1 MKYTKKLV
9 ALTVALI
16 LALALAMPAMAAQEI
31 DSGLKGTGTITITN
45 ATLGEDYAIY
55 KVFDATYTGVDN
67 ASYTINKNSDWFNTI
82 DSAKDYFTLDASAG
96 DPNVYVVSFVATK
109 SGAEVRDYLASIVE
123 NGTSIKPD
131 ASTPADSA
139 PGVHD
144 GGATD
149 VEVKFT
155 NVAFGYYLVQS
166 SLGEGTVTVTN
177 AKPDA
182 TVIDKNQK
190 PTGGEDFKTVEDSSV
205 QIGEEATFTVTYTTT
220 NYDGQTIIEHYD
232 AKDTMPTG
240 KMVLNTTSLEVKV
253 GDTTLEYDDGA
264 SEVGEYTYTGTITAN
279 GFDIDIKWYDTETK
293 AFLYESPNTLTITY
307 KATLTSNADIDGT
320 GNVNSAE
327 IGWNG
332 FTKDTDTEPLY
343 TYALAIKKVNKDGD
357 SLADATFKLTDSTGT
372 QINVSEVSI
381 ASSEDTD
388 SPNIYVVDKKGS
400 ATITS
405 PKSGLIVVKGVDS
418 DPYTLTETDAPAG
431 YNLMTESKTVTPV
444 ATSETSTTVTKW
456 LDANGNVI
464 DEETSIPV
472 TIELSNVAATP
483 VFVVNFTGTELP
495 STGGIG
501 TTIFYS
507 LGGLL
512 VVGAAVLLVTK
523 KRVHD
528 MEA

>member
-1 MKYTKKLV
+1 MKYTKKLLSLV
-9 ALTVALI
+9 LVLV
-16 LALALAMPAMAAQEI
+16 LALALAVPGFAAQEI

-67 ASYTINKNSDWFNTI
+67 ASYTIHKDSGWFNTI
-82 DSAKDYFTLDASAG
+82 KGATDYFKLNASAG
-96 DPNVYVVSFVATK
+96 DPNVYVVSFVEGK
-109 SGAEVRDYLASIVE
+109 SGEEVRDYLASIVK

-139 PGVHD
+139 PEAHD

-177 AKPDA
+177 AKPNA
-182 TVIDKNQK
+182 TVIDKNQV
-190 PTGGEDFKTVEDSSV
+190 PSGGDDFKTVNDTSV
-205 QIGEEATFTVTYTTT
+205 QVGEEATFTVTYTTT
-220 NYDGQTIIEHYD
+220 NYDGQTIINHYD
-232 AKDTMPTG
+232 VKDTMPTG
-240 KMVLNTTSLEVKV
+240 KMVLNISSLEVKV
-253 GDTTLEYDDGA
+253 GETTLEYDDGDGD
-264 SEVGEYTYTGTITAN
+264 VGEYTYTGTITEN
-279 GFDIDIKWYDTETK
+279 SFDIDIKWYDTATK
-293 AFLYESPNTLTITY
+293 TFLYDSPNTLTITY
-307 KATLTSNADIDGT
+307 KATLTSQADIDGT
-320 GNVNSAE
+320 GNINSAE

-332 FTKDTDTEPLY
+332 VTKDTDTEPLY
-343 TYALAIKKVNKDGD
+343 TYALAIKKVNKGGD

-381 ASSEDTD
+381 AGSEDTD
-388 SPNIYVVDKKGS
+388 SPNIYVVDKTGS

-444 ATSETSTTVTKW
+444 ATSMTSTTVTKY
-456 LDANGNVI
+456 LDENGNVV
-464 DEETSIPV
+464 DEETDTPV
-472 TIELSNVAATP
+472 TIELADVAATP

-495 STGGIG
+495 STGGMG
-501 TTIFYS
+501 TTIFYT
-507 LGGLL
+507 LGGVL
-512 VVGAAVLLVTK
+512 VVGAAILLVTK

-528 MEA
+528 VEG